1 MSAPQAPAP
10 GITIADGKTGGKTFT
25 WIPKI
30 QEVLLFAVMMVL
42 LIIVVRL
49 MHYTSVRRQVVK
61 ESRCAREKAQTSAG
75 QYILQ
80 AKTGRDEPMY
90 KISYNLAAK
99 QYTIECACKKGE
111 VVNSFTNIKVYDAR
125 DTYNPVRTIQKYCWC
140 ETDVSTNQK
149 PYYDGYPSLIRFMRD
164 GDTSLFTGKTT

>member
-1 MSAPQAPAP
+1 MDQVVAAPKKFSWVPSV
-10 GITIADGKTGGKTFT
+10 
-25 WIPKI
+25 
-30 QEVLLFAVMMVL
+30 QEVLLFAVMMIL

-49 MHYTSVRRQVVK
+49 MHYTSVRKQVVK
-61 ESRCAREKAQTSAG
+61 ESRCAREKSQTSAG
-75 QYILQ
+75 QYTLQ

-90 KISYNLAAK
+90 KITYNLAAK
-99 QYTIECACKKGE
+99 QYLVECACKKGE
-111 VVNSFTNIKVYDAR
+111 TVNAFTNIKVYDAR

-164 GDTSLFTGKTT
+164 GDTSLFTGKTA